1 MKTVA
6 VVGFGYIGAC
16 IGAVLADKRYRVI
29 GIDNRAHIVDEIN
42 EGRTSV
48 NEPGLALLI
57 ADSVAA
63 GRLSATTDYGA
74 VSEADVIVVTVG
86 TPLGE
91 NFDPDMDQIEAA
103 AEGLSPHI
111 RRGQNVILKSTLP
124 PFATERTVQ
133 PILERGGLRAGTDFY
148 LSFCPER
155 LAEGR
160 ALHEFETIPVVVGGV
175 NPASTTAA
183 AEFWREALEIDT
195 IPVSNAHTAEMVKLA
210 CNLWIDL
217 NVALANELALL
228 TDRLEIDVLEVIEA
242 ANSLPKGQH
251 FVNILAPSVG
261 VGGYCLTKD
270 PWFLHH
276 LGKEHGIELKT
287 PMTSRAV
294 NDQMPRF
301 TFELIRR
308 ELAAAGK
315 ELASSRVAVLGMAF
329 KNNTGDIRFT
339 PTRETIALL
348 EASGCDLAI
357 CDPLVDPEEAATISA
372 VALTPEIDQ
381 AIAGADCIAF
391 LTGHDDFRRI
401 PLEDLASKA
410 PGAVII
416 DGRMYYTRDQINQ
429 MRELGLRYRGIGR

>member
-16 IGAVLADKRYRVI
+16 IGAVLAEKRYRVI
-29 GIDNRAHIVDEIN
+29 GVDNRDAIVN
-42 EGRTSV
+42 EVNAGTTSI
-48 NEPGLALLI
+48 NEPGLSLLI
-57 ADSVAA
+57 ADAVA
-63 GRLSATTDYGA
+63 GKRLTATTDYGA
-74 VSEADVIVVTVG
+74 VRDAEVIVVTVG

-103 AEGLSPHI
+103 AEGLWPHL
-111 RRGQNVILKSTLP
+111 RRGHNVILKSTLP
-124 PFATERTVQ
+124 PFATERTVK
-133 PILERGGLRAGTDFY
+133 PILERSGLRAGKDFF

-160 ALHEFETIPVVVGGV
+160 ALHEFESIPVVVGGV
-175 NPASTTAA
+175 DPESTAA
-183 AEFWREALEIDT
+183 ASAFWHEALEIQT
-195 IPVSNAHTAEMVKLA
+195 IPVANAHTAEMVKLA

-228 TDRLEIDVLEVIEA
+228 SDRLEIDVLEVIEA

-276 LGKEHGIELKT
+276 LGRQHDIELKT
-287 PMTSRAV
+287 PVTSRSV

-308 ELAAAGK
+308 ELGALGK
-315 ELASSRVAVLGMAF
+315 RLESSRVTVMGIAF
-329 KNNTGDIRFT
+329 KNNTGDVRFT

-348 EASGCDLAI
+348 EQSGCDLTI
-357 CDPLVDPEEAATISA
+357 CDPLVNPAEATSVTKVPLTASVEEAMR
-372 VALTPEIDQ
+372 
-381 AIAGADCIAF
+381 GADCIAF

-401 PLEDLASKA
+401 PIEDLASLA

-416 DGRMYYTRDQINQ
+416 DGRMYFGRDQITQ
-429 MRELGLRYRGIGR
+429 MGSAGLHYRGIGR

>member
-1 MKTVA
+1 MRTVA

-16 IGAVLADKRYRVI
+16 IGAALADKRYRVI
-29 GIDNRAHIVDEIN
+29 GIDNRPGIVDEVN
-42 EGRTSV
+42 AGRTSV
-48 NEPGLALLI
+48 AEPGLSVLI

-63 GRLSATTDYGA
+63 GRLSATTDYAA
-74 VSEADVIVVTVG
+74 VAEAEVLVVTVG

-91 NFDPDMDQIEAA
+91 NLDPDMDQIRAA
-103 AEGLSPHI
+103 AEGIAPHL

-133 PILERGGLRAGTDFY
+133 PLLERSGLRAGEDFF

-160 ALHEFETIPVVVGGV
+160 ALQEFATIPVVVGGI
-175 NPASTTAA
+175 NPASTAAA
-183 AEFWREALEIDT
+183 AEFWREAMEVET
-195 IPVSNAHTAEMVKLA
+195 IPVANAHTAEMVKLA

-228 TDRLEIDVLEVIEA
+228 SDRLEIDVLEVIEA

-276 LGKEHGIELKT
+276 LGQQHSIELKT
-287 PMTSRAV
+287 PVTSRSV

-308 ELAAAGK
+308 ELQLAGK
-315 ELASSRVAVLGMAF
+315 DLAASRVAVLGIAF
-329 KNNTGDIRFT
+329 KSNTGDVRLT

-348 EASGCDLAI
+348 EESGCDLVV
-357 CDPLVDPEEAATISA
+357 CDPLVSAEEAVSVTR
-372 VALTPEIDQ
+372 VPLTDSPDR
-381 AIAGADCIAF
+381 AIEGADCVVF
-391 LTGHDDFRRI
+391 LTGHDDFRRMA
-401 PLEDLASKA
+401 LEDVAARA
-410 PGAVII
+410 PGAVVI
-416 DGRMYYTRDQINQ
+416 DGRMYFTRDQISH
-429 MRELGLRYRGIGR
+429 MKALGLRYRGIGR